1 MTNQHLSYHSGQ
13 DPLPCASYI
22 IYYTPIVFVF
32 DVACDII
39 GLLFFFSYFSDAQIR
54 SSVSKFDKTS
64 KILTF

>member
-22 IYYTPIVFVF
+22 IYYTPIVCVF
-32 DVACDII
+32 HVACDII
-39 GLLFFFSYFSDAQIR
+39 GLLFFSYFSDAQIR